1 MLILG
6 INNMHDASAAL
17 IYDGHV
23 VAAAEE
29 ERFNRIK
36 HTTGFPLNAI
46 SYCLKEANIT
56 IKDIDFIA
64 VGWKYWVLKTRV
76 LQALRSLVY
85 SPLALRAKAERGI
98 GQMKNEWF
106 ELFRM
111 RKLIQNYFGKGNFRL
126 FYIDHHL
133 SHAASS
139 FFVSPFDKSA
149 ILTIDG
155 AGEEITTLFAVGEGE
170 RIRVLKKIKLPHS
183 LGQFYS
189 AITSFLGF
197 KVQSDE
203 YKVMGLA
210 AYGEPVY
217 YDFFKEII
225 KIFPEGEFKLSIKI
239 LDYHL
244 ARKGIF
250 SRRLIEVIGPPR
262 KKGEP
267 IEKRHADIA
276 ASAQKMIEEVLL
288 HLTSYLYDLTKI
300 KNLCMAGGVA
310 LNSVANG
317 KVFLF
322 SPFERI
328 FIQPASSD
336 AGTSLGAAL
345 YLYHLL
351 KGKRKS
357 YIMNH
362 AYLGPRFSQKE
373 CEETVAA
380 YGLKYEVF
388 NREEICKIAA
398 EALSKGKLVF
408 WFQGRM
414 EWGPRALGN
423 RSLLADPR
431 KKQIKEIINKKVKKR
446 EEFRPFAPSILEEDF
461 EEYFGINGS
470 FPFMLFTFNVVSEK
484 RALIPAVVHVDGTAR
499 PQTVSKKTNPYF
511 WKLIN
516 YFKEITGVPVV
527 LNTSF
532 NVKEPIVCT
541 PKDAINTFLKTDVD
555 FLALENVWVKNP
567 KKGGTICP

>member
-17 IYDGHV
+17 IYNGHV

-46 SYCLKEANIT
+46 SYCMKEANIT
-56 IKDIDFIA
+56 IRDIDFIA

-76 LQALRSLVY
+76 LQALRSVVY
-85 SPLALRAKAERGI
+85 SPAALKAKAERGI
-98 GQMKNEWF
+98 GQMRNEWF

-111 RKLIQNYFGKGNFRL
+111 KKLIQRYFGKGNFRL

-155 AGEEITTLFAVGEGE
+155 AGEEITTMFAAGEGE

-189 AITSFLGF
+189 AITSLLGF

-217 YDFFKEII
+217 YDFFK
-225 KIFPEGEFKLSIKI
+225 KIVKILPKGEFKLNIEI

-250 SRRLIEVIGPPR
+250 SKRLIEVIGPPR

-276 ASAQKMIEEVLL
+276 ASAQKIIEEGFL

-322 SPFERI
+322 SPFEKI

-336 AGTSLGAAL
+336 AGTSVGAAL
-345 YLYHLL
+345 YLYYLL
-351 KGKRKS
+351 KDKRQD
-357 YIMNH
+357 YIMEH
-362 AYLGPRFSQKE
+362 AYLGPQFSQKE
-373 CEETVAA
+373 CEEAVAA
-380 YGLKYEVF
+380 YRLKYEIF
-388 NREEICKIAA
+388 NKEKICKIAA
-398 EALSKGKLVF
+398 EALNKGKLVF

-431 KKQIKEIINKKVKKR
+431 KKQVREIINKKIKKR
-446 EEFRPFAPSILEEDF
+446 EGFRPFAPSILEEYF
-461 EEYFGINGS
+461 EEYFGINES
-470 FPFMLFTFNVVSEK
+470 FPFMLFTFKVVPEK
-484 RALIPAVVHVDGTAR
+484 RALIPAVIHVDGTAR

-532 NVKEPIVCT
+532 NVREPIVCT

-555 FLALENVWVKNP
+555 FLALENVWIKNP
-567 KKGGTICP
+567 KKGG